1 MEIDFKDW
9 VLFKLNFEDTM
20 KNLLIQR
27 KNINMEFLRKQGRQL
42 FKLKLPFCFAY
53 HPLRSDLAPDLGYI
67 VEKDTQLL
75 KIRTIK
81 GEKGLVPKNIPT
93 VLFNV
98 VYDKDKHAYGST
110 NPFSEKRNVSKS
122 PRNREEF
129 DPNSFEESKDFRYT
143 FIRLDSIKRDFT
155 IDPEGKCARLT
166 PQSSRS
172 GSAKCCRTTRCASS
186 CSRSKSARRRRSST
200 TRSRTTS
207 VRAPR

>member
-155 IDPEGKCARLT
+155 IDPEGKCRASRCSHQGVVPRSAAGRRAAPQAARDQKAHEEEEALLHD
-166 PQSSRS
+166 PGLHQ
-172 GSAKCCRTTRCASS
+172 
-186 CSRSKSARRRRSST
+186 
-200 TRSRTTS
+200 
-207 VRAPR
+207 